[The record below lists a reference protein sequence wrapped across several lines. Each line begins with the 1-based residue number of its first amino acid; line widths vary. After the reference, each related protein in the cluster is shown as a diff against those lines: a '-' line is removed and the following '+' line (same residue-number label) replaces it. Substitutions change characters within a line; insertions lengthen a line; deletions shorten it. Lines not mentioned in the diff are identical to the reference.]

1 MPLSVI
7 THQVTHSSK
16 DKSMAQ
22 TLLNF
27 SIAPTDERLTLRSG
41 EIVFG
46 EYLKAIGVDKL
57 CDTYLPQP
65 QSNRG
70 YAPFQFIQPLLLMLH
85 SGGRSL
91 DDLRMIQSD
100 TAMKEVLH
108 INNVPTADGTGKWL
122 KRHGLLGMYGIE
134 SMNQT
139 LLKRYLKRIEE
150 PLVLDIDASV
160 IESHKS
166 TAAYTYKMFPGF
178 TPMIGHING
187 GYIIHSEFRSGNIAP
202 ADNNLTFIQRC
213 EAQLPPKKK
222 ITYVR
227 ADSASYQ
234 AKLFDYCEDNGITY
248 TIGGQLD
255 RSVLNTIKEI
265 EEWEALSTHKGKT
278 HHVKEEVT
286 ELIHT
291 MQNTN
296 HAFRLIVTK
305 KTTTPILLGLEKIF
319 TEEELLEYASERYHV
334 IATNA
339 EEEEMSMQDVVMFY
353 RKRGDTSENRIKELK
368 NGFNLKYLPTS
379 DFIANAF
386 YFSIG
391 VLAYNLFVL
400 FKETLQ
406 QSWQRHTIQ
415 TLRYKLYHIAGKVIT
430 HSRQTILKVNEQFVE
445 LLENIRKKSYK
456 ISLE

>member
-1 MPLSVI
+1 
-7 THQVTHSSK
+7 
-16 DKSMAQ
+16 MAQ
-22 TLLNF
+22 TVLNF
-27 SIAPTDERLTLRSG
+27 SIASTDERLTTRSG

-70 YAPFQFIQPLLLMLH
+70 YAPFNFIQPLLLMLH

-91 DDLRMIQSD
+91 DDIRMIQSD

-122 KRHGLLGMYGIE
+122 KRHGLIGMYGIE
-134 SMNQT
+134 SINQT

-202 ADNNLTFIQRC
+202 ADHNLTFIQRC
-213 EAQLPPKKK
+213 EAQLPKEKK
-222 ITYVR
+222 IVFVR

-234 AKLFDYCEDNGITY
+234 AALFDYCEDNNITY
-248 TIGGQLD
+248 TVGANLD
-255 RSVLNTIKEI
+255 RSVLRSIKGI
-265 EEWEALSTHKGKT
+265 ENWETFRSHDGKT
-278 HHVKEEVT
+278 HHVKEEVA
-286 ELIHT
+286 EFIHT
-291 MQNTN
+291 MQHTN

-305 KTTTPILLGLEKIF
+305 KTTTPILPGLEKLF
-319 TEEELLEYASERYHV
+319 TEEELLAYASERYHV

-339 EEEEMSMQDVVMFY
+339 DEEEMSMQDVVMFY

-386 YFSIG
+386 YFQIG
-391 VLAYNLFVL
+391 ILAYNLFVL

-406 QSWQRHTIQ
+406 QSWQHHTIQ
-415 TLRYKLYHIAGKVIT
+415 TLRYKLYNIAGKVIT

-445 LLENIRKKSYK
+445 LLEDIRKKSYK

>member
-1 MPLSVI
+1 
-7 THQVTHSSK
+7 
-16 DKSMAQ
+16 MAQ
-22 TLLNF
+22 TVLNF
-27 SIAPTDERLTLRSG
+27 SIASTDERLTSRSG

-70 YAPFQFIQPLLLMLH
+70 YKPFNFIQPLLLMLH

-91 DDLRMIQSD
+91 DDIRMIQSD
-100 TAMKEVLH
+100 AAMKEVLH
-108 INNVPTADGTGKWL
+108 IKNVPTSDGTGKWL
-122 KRHGLLGMYGIE
+122 KRHGLIGMYGMEKI
-134 SMNQT
+134 NKV
-139 LLKRYLKRIEE
+139 LLKRYLNRIEE

-166 TAAYTYKMFPGF
+166 TAVYTYKMFPGF

-187 GYIIHSEFRSGNIAP
+187 GYVIHSEFRSGNIAP
-202 ADNNLTFIQRC
+202 ADHNLTFIQRC
-213 EAQLPPKKK
+213 QEQLPKEEK
-222 ITYVR
+222 IVYVR

-234 AKLFDYCEDNGITY
+234 AKLFDYCQDNNVIY
-248 TIGGQLD
+248 TIGAHLD
-255 RSVLNTIKEI
+255 SAVLKSINEI
-265 EEWEALSTHKGKT
+265 QEWETMRSHDGKT
-278 HHVKEEVT
+278 HHVKEEVA
-286 ELIHT
+286 EFIHT
-291 MQNTN
+291 MQHTN

-305 KTTTPILLGLEKIF
+305 KTTTPILPELEKLF
-319 TEEELLEYASERYHV
+319 SEEELLAYASERYHV

-339 EEEEMSMQDVVMFY
+339 DEEEMSAQDVVMFY

-386 YFSIG
+386 YFQIG

-400 FKETLQ
+400 FKETLCK
-406 QSWQRHTIQ
+406 SWQKHTIE
-415 TLRYKLYHIAGKVIT
+415 TLRYKLYNIAGKVIT
-430 HSRQTILKVNEQFVE
+430 HSRQTILKVNKQFIK
-445 LLENIRKKSYK
+445 LLENIRKKSYE

>member
-1 MPLSVI
+1 
-7 THQVTHSSK
+7 
-16 DKSMAQ
+16 MAQ
-22 TLLNF
+22 TVLNF
-27 SIAPTDERLTLRSG
+27 SIASTDERLTSRSG

-70 YAPFQFIQPLLLMLH
+70 YKPFNFIQPLLLMLH

-91 DDLRMIQSD
+91 DDIRMIQSD
-100 TAMKEVLH
+100 AAMKEVLH
-108 INNVPTADGTGKWL
+108 IKNVPTSDGTGKWL
-122 KRHGLLGMYGIE
+122 KRHGLIGMYGMEKI
-134 SMNQT
+134 NKV
-139 LLKRYLKRIEE
+139 LLKRYLNRIEE

-166 TAAYTYKMFPGF
+166 TAVYTYKMFPGF

-187 GYIIHSEFRSGNIAP
+187 GYVIHSEFRSGNIAP
-202 ADNNLTFIQRC
+202 ADHNLTFIQRC
-213 EAQLPPKKK
+213 QEQLPKEKK
-222 ITYVR
+222 IVYVR

-234 AKLFDYCEDNGITY
+234 AKLFDYCQDNNVIY
-248 TIGGQLD
+248 TIGAHLD
-255 RSVLNTIKEI
+255 SAVLKSINEI
-265 EEWEALSTHKGKT
+265 QEWETMRSHDGKT
-278 HHVKEEVT
+278 HHVKEEVA
-286 ELIHT
+286 EFIHT
-291 MQNTN
+291 MQHTN

-305 KTTTPILLGLEKIF
+305 KTTTPILPELEKLF
-319 TEEELLEYASERYHV
+319 SEEELLAYASERYHV

-339 EEEEMSMQDVVMFY
+339 DEEEMSAQDAVMFY

-386 YFSIG
+386 YFQIG

-400 FKETLQ
+400 FKETLCK
-406 QSWQRHTIQ
+406 SWQKHTIE
-415 TLRYKLYHIAGKVIT
+415 TLRYKLYNIAGKVIT
-430 HSRQTILKVNEQFVE
+430 HSRQTILKVNKQFIK
-445 LLENIRKKSYK
+445 LLENIRKKSYE